1 MAKAGKPAARRWVM
15 REAYWVEGEKEPG
28 TTRMVGLVGD
38 MVAVGFVWLV
48 DGVGDGDYDG
58 SCEWLEGVA
67 SLYTPCVECASF

>member
-1 MAKAGKPAARRWVM
+1 
-15 REAYWVEGEKEPG
+15 
-28 TTRMVGLVGD
+28 LVGD

-48 DGVGDGDYDG
+48 DGVGDGDCDG